1 MAHERTRRS
10 RLVGDADMLIEEIER
25 AVRDAVSGDRRAED
39 VDALADQIARAV
51 RDAVSDEMLDADV
64 DALVDRVSR
73 AVRREV
79 GSKRLA
85 DDIETLI
92 NSVNRTVR
100 VAVLS
105 GSEAA
110 ESMGRSLKDR
120 IQVILEGVRGSGRD
134 SVVMVRVNADS
145 RERMDELIEADL
157 VGSRSEAAAFLI
169 AEGIKARQELF
180 DRISSKIDDIR
191 RAKAELQRLL
201 DEQDAASV

>member
-51 RDAVSDEMLDADV
+51 RDAVSEEMLDADV

-79 GSKRLA
+79 GS
-85 DDIETLI
+85 DDIETL
-92 NSVNRTVR
+92 VDRVTGTVR
-100 VAVLS
+100 AAVLS

-201 DEQDAASV
+201 DKQDATSA

>member
-1 MAHERTRRS
+1 MPQERTRRS
-10 RLVGDADMLIEEIER
+10 GLVGDADMLVEEVER

-39 VDALADQIARAV
+39 VDALADQVDRAV
-51 RDAVSDEMLDADV
+51 RDAVSEEMLAADV

-79 GSKRLA
+79 GEDRLA
-85 DDIETLI
+85 DDIDKLVDRVTG
-92 NSVNRTVR
+92 TVR
-100 VAVLS
+100 AAVLS
-105 GSEAA
+105 GSVAA
-110 ESMGRSLKDR
+110 ESMGRSLRDR

-169 AEGIKARQELF
+169 AEGIKARRETF

-191 RAKAELQRLL
+191 RAKEELQRLL
-201 DEQDAASV
+201 DDQDAASA